1 MSTDLQQARPL
12 GRPCVTCSHA
22 DRAEIEERMV
32 SGDSL
37 LSISRTYEID
47 RASLDRHRARHVAW
61 SPELAAAAGLTPET
75 VTTRLIDI
83 AMSLED
89 DRKAAWEAGNTAEH
103 RKASEAARRAWG
115 TVGAVS
121 GDRAPAMAAKVEDQQ
136 VQLRAMAA
144 LLRRHP
150 QVLDA
155 FTRELDAQDA
165 PEVAEQV
172 RTQFQKTKEIES

>member
-1 MSTDLQQARPL
+1 
-12 GRPCVTCSHA
+12 
-22 DRAEIEERMV
+22 MV

-47 RASLDRHRARHVAW
+47 RASLDRHRSRHVAW
-61 SPELAAAAGLTPET
+61 SPQLAAAAGLTPET

-103 RKASEAARRAWG
+103 RKAGEAARRAWA

-121 GDRAPAMAAKVEDQQ
+121 GDRAPAMASKLADQQ
-136 VQLRAMAA
+136 VQMRAMAA
-144 LLRRHP
+144 LISKHP
-150 QVLDA
+150 ELLKHY
-155 FTRELDAQDA
+155 TRELERQDA
-165 PEVAEQV
+165 PLVAESV
-172 RTQFQKTKEIES
+172 RMQFSKTTREIES